1 MKQPEV
7 LQRAFSCSWG
17 VLRGCTPNKRRKL
30 ALETHHGVQA
40 RLRVSRGGI
49 ASQLLQVEEELVS
62 SGNLDM

>member
-17 VLRGCTPNKRRKL
+17 VLRGCTPNERRKM
-30 ALETHHGVQA
+30 ALETHRGVQA
-40 RLRVSRGGI
+40 RLRGGI